1 MRKPFESNTDPWE
14 LLERLA
20 RHARTR
26 VRAANYLRFI
36 SLAADQPL
44 AQQHMLVYEA
54 QRVFHVRRHIM
65 LLDLERSRLLA
76 QLALRAHLASRVGTS
91 RSSA

>member
-1 MRKPFESNTDPWE
+1 MPKPFESITEPWE

-20 RHARTR
+20 RHARMR
-26 VRAANYLRFI
+26 VRAANYSRFI
-36 SLAADQPL
+36 SRAVDQPL

-54 QRVFHVRRHIM
+54 HRVFHVRPQIM

-76 QLALRAHLASRVGTS
+76 QLALRAHPAARAAS